1 MSISVP
7 DPSIS
12 ATISINPMPAARA
25 KDVETAGRNLLC
37 LLAFSWGIEISFPMR
52 GLKTNQCYANKQDGF
67 KFYNKENKTCELLT
81 FSCIH
86 CLLLGN
92 KGCGDI
98 EQWHIE
104 QLAYQIEDRN
114 GYSNGSKFSR
124 T

>member
-1 MSISVP
+1 MLRP
-7 DPSIS
+7 LE
-12 ATISINPMPAARA
+12 
-25 KDVETAGRNLLC
+25 ETSFVYLLS
-37 LLAFSWGIEISFPMR
+37 LGV
-52 GLKTNQCYANKQDGF
+52 LKF
-67 KFYNKENKTCELLT
+67 HFLCED